1 MRHVREIVRLGCAGV
16 SKHQIARRTGV
27 VPSTVRET
35 LKRFAASGLAWP
47 LDDEVT
53 DTVLEARM
61 YRNAGKKQGHRQ
73 YAEPDWAWVHRE
85 LKRKHVTLTIL
96 WDEYIAQH

>member
-1 MRHVREIVRLGCAGV
+1 MRQVREIVRLGYAGV
-16 SKHQIARRTGV
+16 LKHQIAVRTGV

-47 LDDEVT
+47 LADDVT

-61 YRNAGKKQGHRQ
+61 LRRVQNMRRHSCF
-73 YAEPDWAWVHRE
+73 
-85 LKRKHVTLTIL
+85 
-96 WDEYIAQH
+96 